1 MMSEM
6 KSIREAFGG
15 MREPRHSRNLRY
27 PMIDVVALA
36 VYGVLCGKTDFTT
49 MADYLKLREAELTEA
64 FGLTAGVPS
73 HDVFYRNRWE
83 IGTRSVIGPV
93 GIAQRSRRVRI
104 SHRPYGQSFGHR
116 MWPSARTH
124 VCKYWYTR

>member
-1 MMSEM
+1 MADARRSLREM
-6 KSIREAFGG
+6 LSRIED
-15 MREPRHSRNLRY
+15 PRDRRGPACPLT
-27 PMIDVVALA
+27 DVLMLA
-36 VYGVLCGKTDFTT
+36 VYGMLCGKSSL
-49 MADYLKLREAELTEA
+49 AAIARHLKRGEAELTEA
-64 FGLTAGVPS
+64 FGLARGVPS